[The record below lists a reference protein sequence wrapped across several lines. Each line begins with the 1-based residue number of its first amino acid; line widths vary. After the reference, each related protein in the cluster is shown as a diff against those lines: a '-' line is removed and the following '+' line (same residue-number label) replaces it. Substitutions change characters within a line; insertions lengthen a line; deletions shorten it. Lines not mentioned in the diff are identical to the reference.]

1 MSVVLTESVEIMASL
16 IKNSAA
22 KKVAV
27 VTGASAGMGKAIVRQ
42 LLGDGWIVYGGA
54 RRADQMADLT
64 AAGAKALKL
73 DVTDE
78 ASMTD
83 FVDTVLFAEGRIDA
97 LVNNA
102 GYGSYGAV
110 EDVPLSEARR
120 QFDVNTFGL
129 ARMSQ
134 LVLPTMRKQR
144 SGRIVN
150 ITSMGG
156 RIWSPFGAWYHATK
170 HAVEVLSDVMDFE
183 ARPFGVRVVVVQPG
197 GVATEWGAIA
207 AQNLRVTLQHSEYR
221 ENGSLVANVLENT
234 KGASPVVIARVVSR
248 ALSTARPRR
257 RYAAPF
263 DAKALIFL
271 RWLLPEGAWA
281 KLIWFT
287 VRAAA
292 NMTTQQGKA
301 NVSLPEDR
309 KRHSVPSR

>member
-1 MSVVLTESVEIMASL
+1 MSNSVS
-16 IKNSAA
+16 
-22 KKVAV
+22 KKVAI
-27 VTGASAGMGKAIVRQ
+27 VTGASAGMGKAIVRR
-42 LLGDGWIVYGGA
+42 LLADGWNVYGGA
-54 RRADQMADLT
+54 RRVDQMADLV
-64 AAGAKALKL
+64 ALGAKTHAL
-73 DVTDE
+73 DVTE
-78 ASMTD
+78 EEGMTA
-83 FVDTVLFAEGRIDA
+83 FVDWVLSAEGRIDA

-129 ARMSQ
+129 MRMSQ
-134 LVLPTMRKQR
+134 LVLPAMRKQH

-183 ARPFGVRVVVVQPG
+183 TRPFGIRTIVVQPG
-197 GVATEWGAIA
+197 GIATEWGAIA
-207 AQNLRVTLQHSEYR
+207 ADHLRSSLQGSAYR
-221 ENGSLVANVLENT
+221 ENGTLVADVLQNT
-234 KGASPVVIARVVSR
+234 KGASPEVIANVVAR
-248 ALSTARPRR
+248 ALSAARPRR

-281 KLIWFT
+281 KLIWSA
-287 VRAAA
+287 VKAAA
-292 NMTTQQGKA
+292 R
-301 NVSLPEDR
+301 SLPGQQKPAALR
-309 KRHSVPSR
+309 AKTQNGQHPA

>member
-1 MSVVLTESVEIMASL
+1 MASSVAV
-16 IKNSAA
+16 KPSAS
-22 KKVAV
+22 KGVAV
-27 VTGASAGMGKAIVRQ
+27 VTGASAGMGKAIVRR
-42 LLGDGWIVYGGA
+42 LLANGWIVYGGA
-54 RRADQMADLT
+54 RRVDQMADL
-64 AAGAKALKL
+64 AALGAKVLPL
-73 DVTDE
+73 DVTE
-78 ASMTD
+78 EVSMTN
-83 FVDTVLFAEGRIDA
+83 FVNSVVSAEGRIDA

-129 ARMSQ
+129 MRMSQ
-134 LVLPTMRKQR
+134 LVLPAMRKQH
-144 SGRIVN
+144 SGRIIN

-207 AQNLRVTLQHSEYR
+207 ADHLRASLKGSAYR
-221 ENGSLVANVLENT
+221 DNGMLVADVLQNT
-234 KGASPVVIARVVSR
+234 KGASPDVIANVVSR
-248 ALSTARPRR
+248 ALNAASPSR

-281 KLIWFT
+281 KLIWFS
-287 VRAAA
+287 VKAAA
-292 NMTTQQGKA
+292 RM
-301 NVSLPEDR
+301 LPRQATVQTPLPKKPNGEHPV
-309 KRHSVPSR
+309 HSR